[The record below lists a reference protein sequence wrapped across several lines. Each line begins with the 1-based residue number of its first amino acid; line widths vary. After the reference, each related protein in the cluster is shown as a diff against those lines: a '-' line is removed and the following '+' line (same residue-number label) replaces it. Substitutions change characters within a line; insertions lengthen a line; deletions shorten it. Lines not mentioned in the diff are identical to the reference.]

1 MWESLQNPSQ
11 SWFIAHF
18 TNTHSDERAK
28 NNCCEQVPDITIQN
42 ILPQLNRRQRQKA
55 VASDCFFK
63 GLPEQGYKLESA
75 VKGLSHTVL
84 PNCGL
89 QEGYNLSLQQ
99 LKNFHEDNLP
109 GPVPLSLAWLSPS
122 SSSFQPH
129 WATSSSH
136 WSFCWFQIE
145 GGVEALAVLS
155 SKYHNS
161 REGKQIWNTTRN
173 WNTTVILH
181 KFLGEK
187 NKSTRFR
194 FVSRSCDK
202 QVALNFICK
211 CIFNQMKI
219 HFEENF
225 WRKKRTSEEQPKAN
239 YSEVNTL

>member
-11 SWFIAHF
+11 SRFIAHF

-173 WNTTVILH
+173 WNTMVILH

-187 NKSTRFR
+187 IIYK
-194 FVSRSCDK
+194 V
-202 QVALNFICK
+202 
-211 CIFNQMKI
+211 
-219 HFEENF
+219 
-225 WRKKRTSEEQPKAN
+225 
-239 YSEVNTL
+239 